1 MLCSSIFVTDRSSQ
15 LRTTIREGL
24 FKVCTLRIPL
34 MVKRKQAIGI
44 LGMAF
49 AVAGGIA
56 WFFRQTFVAVM
67 LWGVAGLILLKLSK
81 RKKNYG

>member
-1 MLCSSIFVTDRSSQ
+1 
-15 LRTTIREGL
+15 
-24 FKVCTLRIPL
+24 

-44 LGMAF
+44 VGMAF

-56 WFFRQTFVAVM
+56 WFVRQTFVAVT
-67 LWGVAGLILLKLSK
+67 LWGVAGLILFKLNK